1 VRLLKLRRSP
11 ASIPQFTLRPFEI
24 DLVDQHHHHHHH
36 HHHHGE
42 PFPTPA
48 LDELPPY
55 PYE

>member
-36 HHHHGE
+36 HHGE